1 MPGLLHAPKAAYRWS
16 VASRALAAIVGGY
29 VLTSLIVLVLSLA
42 LPWIGVSQAE
52 AVLAS
57 TIGSFLVWV
66 AIIMAVFHAR
76 SATRAWIWLVGA
88 ALPMG
93 ILVWALL
100 P

>member
-1 MPGLLHAPKAAYRWS
+1 MPALLHAPKAAYRWS
-16 VASRALAAIVGGY
+16 VASRALAGIVGGY
-29 VLTSLIVLVLSLA
+29 VLTSLIVLVLSLT
-42 LPWIGVSQAE
+42 LPWIGVLQTE

-66 AIIMAVFHAR
+66 AIIMAVFHA
-76 SATRAWIWLVGA
+76 WLWLVGA

-93 ILVWALL
+93 IIVWALL